1 VVATI
6 KIYIKK
12 ALKVIKKRT
21 KKAFEQ
27 NYLQRYS
34 KAIKLL
40 KGLKIFLL
48 KLSLLNILLDNA
60 ITRNKFKR

>member
-12 ALKVIKKRT
+12 APKVIKKRT

>member
-12 ALKVIKKRT
+12 APKVIKKRT

-40 KGLKIFLL
+40 
-48 KLSLLNILLDNA
+48 NILLDNA

>member
-6 KIYIKK
+6 KMYIKK
-12 ALKVIKKRT
+12 ALKVIKKRI

>member
-12 ALKVIKKRT
+12 ALKVIKKRI